1 MIQEEFVAKILEA
14 LSPMPDITAIKS
26 RGHIVLYKDG
36 VMFGKIIE
44 QSVLLLSNGNKFV
57 EVETELITRLLRP
70 KNKIDHSDCDTFLFK
85 ATESWWL
92 AKGKI
97 WYISNK
103 KGFYE
108 LRN

>member
-1 MIQEEFVAKILEA
+1 MIQEEFVAKLLEA
-14 LSPMPDITAIKS
+14 LSPMPDINAIKS
-26 RGHIVLYKDG
+26 KGHIVLYKDG

-44 QSVLLLSNGNKFV
+44 QNVLLLSNNNKFI
-57 EVETELITRLLRP
+57 EVDTELITRLLRP
-70 KNKIDHSDCDTFLFK
+70 KNKIDQSDCDMFLFK

-103 KGFYE
+103 KGF
-108 LRN
+108 L

>member
-1 MIQEEFVAKILEA
+1 MIQEEFVAKLLET
-14 LSPMPDITAIKS
+14 LSPIPDITAIKS
-26 RGHIVLYKDG
+26 KGHIVLYKDG

-44 QSVLLLSNGNKFV
+44 QNVLLLSNNNKFI
-57 EVETELITRLLRP
+57 EVDTELITRLLRP
-70 KNKIDHSDCDTFLFK
+70 KNKIDQSNCDMFLFK

-103 KGFYE
+103 KGF
-108 LRN
+108 L